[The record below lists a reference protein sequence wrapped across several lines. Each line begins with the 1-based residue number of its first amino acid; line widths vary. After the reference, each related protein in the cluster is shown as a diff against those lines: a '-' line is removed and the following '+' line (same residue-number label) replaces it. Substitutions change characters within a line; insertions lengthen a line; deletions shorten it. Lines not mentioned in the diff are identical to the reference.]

1 MTLIEHLEELRRR
14 IFIAL
19 IAWGVAAGVA
29 FAYRFPLLEW
39 LQEPLPENV
48 ALNFFR
54 LAEPFA
60 VSMQIAAFAGIVL
73 ASPILLG
80 QVWGFIAPGLYKEEK
95 RWAVP
100 FVLFSVIAFVS
111 GVFFSYYVI
120 LPPTVVILL
129 TFLGDEAQATLTIGG
144 YISTIL
150 ALMGLMGLIF
160 EMPVLGFLLARIG
173 LLRARLM
180 SQYRRYAIVIG
191 VTLAA
196 VITPTGDP
204 LSLALVAIPLLLLYE
219 VTIIVV
225 RLAQRRTPVS
235 EELSP

>member
-14 IFIAL
+14 LFVAL

-29 FAYRFPLLEW
+29 FFYRFPLLEW
-39 LQEPLPENV
+39 LKAPLPADITLNV
-48 ALNFFR
+48 FR
-54 LAEPFA
+54 MTEQFT
-60 VSMQIAAFAGIVL
+60 VSMQVAAFAGLVL
-73 ASPILLG
+73 ASPVVLG
-80 QVWGFIAPGLYKEEK
+80 QIWGFIAPGLYAEEK

-100 FVLFSVIAFVS
+100 FVLFSVIAFTG

-120 LPPTVVILL
+120 LPPSVRILL
-129 TFLGDEAQATLTIGG
+129 SFLGDTVENEITIGN
-144 YISTIL
+144 YISTLL
-150 ALMGLMGLIF
+150 ALMAVMGIIF
-160 EMPVLGFLLARIG
+160 EMPVLGFLMARIG
-173 LLRARLM
+173 LLRAQFL

-204 LSLALVAIPLLLLYE
+204 FSLALVAVPLLLLYE
-219 VTIIVV
+219 ITILVV
-225 RLAQRRTPVS
+225 RLAQRRVPVS